1 MQVELRDWQIRFD
14 KHFKELRED
23 RSVNAPDRPIFG
35 LEHGLVDHEF
45 SDLSKAIRA
54 HISDR
59 PPCWDHRLAWVVY
72 ASEFGYVYAGDEY
85 WQTFEEHTPGW
96 DIHGDRYWIRKCFL
110 DFHKHFG
117 GAKPSG
123 PWAQHFSI
131 ICWPITH
138 AILPTDLQRHLA
150 RILFDLRHVFSSET
164 LNSPRQLGE
173 LIAAQSWDTPSRF
186 QQLTQEPLFLGQ
198 IAAALLLQGDRIASS
213 LILPSTLARIGKDLD
228 RERRA
233 RTWLRS
239 ARESARQRL
248 RFQSIAGSGVGRESR
263 ERSSGETTNLPGVL
277 NLEPRLILRPS
288 EEGVWNLLLEL
299 PDLSHIPARF
309 PELKD
314 VLLNSRCHV
323 VGSSGRPLA
332 RGRLLYGPQQILLRE
347 WPGTDKPLLKFEQS
361 SPDLEYLLQTKCL
374 LRPGP
379 IWLFKIASDGLA
391 YELRSAH
398 VRAGQRYILLLDRE
412 RHVADHPSIV
422 QTTVRCDGVHALF
435 LNLPEAITPELDE
448 ALETLGV
455 HQAGTIQLW
464 PAGITPVRWDGEG
477 AAEWLST
484 DKPCLGIRAD
494 HHVESF
500 ALDLDFRTMD
510 VVPSYPGAP
519 VFVELPAL
527 DTGLHTLR
535 VSANTI
541 NGEFTGE
548 LGNLEIMIRE
558 PRVWVPGRN
567 SQGALLVVMD
577 PNAPTL
583 EQLWEGQVE
592 IEIYGPTSRKVKCAI
607 SLFMKGHSQS
617 HLCKTLPGFR
627 LPVNSA
633 TWQEHFD
640 RHFKKRKDVQNAYD
654 LADSC
659 VLTFHADELGAFALT
674 AEREFSPLRWAVHR
688 TRNRYTL
695 RILDDSGTDEVAHV
709 QFYEF
714 KTPDVRCSIDAAA
727 FMGKDGFYATGG
739 LYVVKSGKNQR
750 AIIIPP
756 EVHTFNDLHIEPQ
769 LIQRRR
775 TPQDVIA
782 LVEVLDL
789 WTGARLTGNLFSMAL
804 RRNVLSILLRKIFS
818 LICGERWAEVEHS
831 LSKRDR
837 EDILQVIK
845 HVFRNKPE
853 EITLATKF
861 LDEAGDLAKVRPV
874 TRAERFAHLASRLL
888 HLSVG
893 SVNLAD
899 GPANLIW
906 LSKFVL
912 RLASCSRSIVDWT
925 GGNIYGAI
933 SRLLEIPSLARSARF
948 MVLMLACEREH
959 SPLSSKQLYE
969 GWDW

>member
-1 MQVELRDWQIRFD
+1 MQVELRDWQIRLD

-45 SDLSKAIRA
+45 NDLSKAIRA

-59 PPCWDHRLAWVVY
+59 PPCWDHRLAWMVY
-72 ASEFGYVYAGDEY
+72 ATEFGYVYAGDEY

-96 DIHGDRYWIRKCFL
+96 DIHGDRYWIRKCFF

-164 LNSPRQLGE
+164 LTSPRQLGE
-173 LIAAQSWDTPSRF
+173 LIAARSWDTPSRF
-186 QQLTQEPLFLGQ
+186 QQLAQEPLFLGQ

-213 LILPSTLARIGKDLD
+213 LILASTLGRIGKDLD

-239 ARESARQRL
+239 ARESAQQRL
-248 RFQSIAGSGVGRESR
+248 RFQCITGSGVGRESR
-263 ERSSGETTNLPGVL
+263 ERSIEETANLSGALS
-277 NLEPRLILRPS
+277 LEPRLVLRSS
-288 EEGVWNLLLEL
+288 EEGGWNLLLEV

-309 PELKD
+309 PQLKD

-361 SPDLEYLLQTKCL
+361 SPDLEYLLQADCL

-398 VRAGQRYILLLDRE
+398 VRAGQKYILLLERE

-422 QTTVRCDGVHALF
+422 QTTVRCDGVHALS
-435 LNLPEAITPELDE
+435 LNLPEAMTPELDE

-455 HQAGTIQLW
+455 HQAATIQIW

-494 HHVESF
+494 RHVESF
-500 ALDLDFRTMD
+500 SLDLDFRTMN

-535 VSANTI
+535 VSANTV
-541 NGEFTGE
+541 NGETAGE

-567 SQGALLVVMD
+567 SQSALLVVVD

-583 EQLWEGQVE
+583 EQLWEGQIE
-592 IEIYGPTSRKVKCAI
+592 IELYGPTSRKVKCVI
-607 SLFMKGHSQS
+607 SLFMKGHSQP
-617 HLCKTLPGFR
+617 HLCKILPGLR
-627 LPVNSA
+627 LPVNN
-633 TWQEHFD
+633 TVWQEYLD

-659 VLTFHADELGAFALT
+659 VLIFHADELGVFTLT
-674 AEREFSPLRWAVHR
+674 AEREFSPLRWAVLR
-688 TRNRYTL
+688 TRDRYFLRLLDDIGTEEMP
-695 RILDDSGTDEVAHV
+695 RILFH
-709 QFYEF
+709 EF
-714 KTPDVRCSIDAAA
+714 KTPDIEHHLDPAAINS
-727 FMGKDGFYATGG
+727 GDGFEAIGG
-739 LYVVKSGKNQR
+739 LYIAKSGDYQR
-750 AIIIPP
+750 SVIIPP
-756 EVHTFNDLHIEPQ
+756 EVHTFKDLRIEPQ
-769 LIQRRR
+769 LTPYRR
-775 TPQDVIA
+775 TSQDVIK
-782 LVEVLDL
+782 LVNILDL
-789 WTGARLTGNLFSMAL
+789 WTGARLTGNL
-804 RRNVLSILLRKIFS
+804 LSIMRREILLTILREIFH
-818 LICGERWAEVEHS
+818 LICGERWTKIELV
-831 LSKRDR
+831 LSQ
-837 EDILQVIK
+837 ENGEQVLQVTK
-845 HVFRNKPE
+845 NTLSNKPE
-853 EITLATKF
+853 EVSLAAK
-861 LDEAGDLAKVRPV
+861 LHGEIDELRISSPAE
-874 TRAERFAHLASRLL
+874 RAERLAHLAERFLRLP
-888 HLSVG
+888 SDPGDVT
-893 SVNLAD
+893 D
-899 GPANLIW
+899 GPTKLTWMA
-906 LSKFVL
+906 KFVL
-912 RLASCSRSIVDWT
+912 RLASCSRSITDWA
-925 GGNIYGAI
+925 GNNLPSAI
-933 SRLLEIPSLARSARF
+933 LHLLEIPGLARSARF

-959 SPLSSKQLYE
+959 SSLSSRQLYE
-969 GWDW
+969 GWDWQ